1 VPRTTLVVL
10 GGGGNFYEVT
20 EGGAQVTTPTGGPC
34 NSVGGGTA
42 VRCPAAGITQIL
54 VDTRAGDDIVQIG
67 LNVSATVKGLIKG
80 GPGDD
85 ILEGGQGPDTING
98 GPGGDQMIGNT
109 NRDTVTYAGVAKKI
123 RAQIG
128 GGFVSGSTLDGPVG
142 SRDQI
147 VGDIEILVGGSK
159 PNSLTGSGAGNVLI
173 GGPKQ
178 DRLVGEDGNDR
189 VFGRGGNDYVIGR
202 NGNDRLVGG
211 GGNDKIAGGNGTDAL
226 FARDNQLD
234 AVIDCGPGNN
244 ALERVRYDLGLD
256 NPPLN
261 C

>member
-1 VPRTTLVVL
+1 MVVL
-10 GGGGNFYEVT
+10 AGGGNFYEVT
-20 EGGAQVTTPTGGPC
+20 EGGAQVTTPTAGLC
-34 NSVGGGTA
+34 NSVAGGTA
-42 VRCPAAGITQIL
+42 VRCPAAGVTQIL

-67 LNVSATVKGLIKG
+67 LSVSPAVKGLIKG
-80 GPGDD
+80 GTGDD
-85 ILEGGQGPDTING
+85 ILEGGQGSDTING
-98 GPGGDQMIGNT
+98 GRGGDQMVGNT
-109 NRDTVTYAGVAKKI
+109 NRDTVTYAGVAKTI
-123 RAQIG
+123 RARIG

-159 PNSLTGSGAGNVLI
+159 ENSLTGSGAGNVLI

-178 DRLVGEDGNDR
+178 DRLVGEGGNDR
-189 VFGRGGNDYVIGR
+189 VLGRGGNDYVIGR

-211 GGNDKIAGGNGTDAL
+211 GDTDKLIGGNGIDAL
-226 FARDNQLD
+226 FARDNHLD
-234 AVIDCGPGNN
+234 LLIDCGPGNN
-244 ALERVRYDLGLD
+244 ALERVRYDVGLD